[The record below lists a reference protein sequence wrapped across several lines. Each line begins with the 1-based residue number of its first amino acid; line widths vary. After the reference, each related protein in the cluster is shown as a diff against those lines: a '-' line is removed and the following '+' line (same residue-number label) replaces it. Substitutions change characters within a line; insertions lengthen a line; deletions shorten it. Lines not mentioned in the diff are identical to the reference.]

1 MMVPKLRF
9 TSFKDTWSSAYLS
22 QLIVS
27 LDAGVSVNSIDELPD
42 DNEYS
47 ILKTSCVSFG
57 YFDERERK
65 KVVKD
70 EISRLKEILLS
81 NSILISRMN
90 TPALVGANAYIKDAP
105 KNTFVP
111 DRLWQVKVNDNI
123 CNIKWLASFLSSDK
137 GRYLLKEQASGTS
150 NSMKNITKKDVFQ
163 IMLAFPCKE
172 EQTIIADFLSSVDEK
187 ITLLNKQYDLLCQYK
202 KGIMQKIF
210 SQEVRFKDEYG
221 EEFPE
226 WEESLLSERIKVQ
239 GGFAF
244 KSQLFSEMASTK
256 VLRIGDISEE
266 IDLSAFS
273 GVFSTETPAI
283 RYQVNKGDFVMALSG
298 ATFGK
303 MGLIKCE
310 SAFLNQR
317 VATFRLLDNTTDIL
331 SFYYYYM
338 STMEFINY
346 IKSIPTASA
355 QPNISNKDI
364 ELYLSFIPT
373 KKEQTKIA
381 NFLSALD
388 NKIAVKKAELDKLKT
403 WKQGLLQQMFV

>member
-1 MMVPKLRF
+1 VRTFLRPNL
-9 TSFKDTWSSAYLS
+9 SIASSKFIANLLS
-22 QLIVS
+22 TKKYNNILNQQN
-27 LDAGVSVNSIDELPD
+27 DAGAKSGLNLSTIK
-42 DNEYS
+42 N
-47 ILKTSCVSFG
+47 FG
-57 YFDERERK
+57 FY
-65 KVVKD
+65 
-70 EISRLKEILLS
+70 
-81 NSILISRMN
+81 
-90 TPALVGANAYIKDAP
+90 AP
-105 KNTFVP
+105 NK
-111 DRLWQVKVNDNI
+111 I
-123 CNIKWLASFLSSDK
+123 
-137 GRYLLKEQASGTS
+137 EQA
-150 NSMKNITKKDVFQ
+150 K
-163 IMLAFPCKE
+163 
-172 EQTIIADFLSSVDEK
+172 IADFLSSVDEK
-187 ITLLNKQYDLLCQYK
+187 ISLLNKQYDLLCQYK
-202 KGIMQKIF
+202 KGMMHKIF

>member
-1 MMVPKLRF
+1 M
-9 TSFKDTWSSAYLS
+9 
-22 QLIVS
+22 
-27 LDAGVSVNSIDELPD
+27 
-42 DNEYS
+42 
-47 ILKTSCVSFG
+47 
-57 YFDERERK
+57 
-65 KVVKD
+65 
-70 EISRLKEILLS
+70 
-81 NSILISRMN
+81 
-90 TPALVGANAYIKDAP
+90 
-105 KNTFVP
+105 
-111 DRLWQVKVNDNI
+111 
-123 CNIKWLASFLSSDK
+123 
-137 GRYLLKEQASGTS
+137 
-150 NSMKNITKKDVFQ
+150 
-163 IMLAFPCKE
+163 
-172 EQTIIADFLSSVDEK
+172 SSVDEK
-187 ITLLNKQYDLLCQYK
+187 ISLLNKQYDLLCQYK
-202 KGIMQKIF
+202 KGMMQKIF

-388 NKIAVKKAELDKLKT
+388 NKIAVKKSRTGQVKNLEARPAPANVCIKTSRLDQLRASKIIKGT
-403 WKQGLLQQMFV
+403 TH

>member
-1 MMVPKLRF
+1 PNL
-9 TSFKDTWSSAYLS
+9 SIASSKFIANLLS
-22 QLIVS
+22 TKKYNNILNQQN
-27 LDAGVSVNSIDELPD
+27 DAGAKSGLNLSTIK
-42 DNEYS
+42 N
-47 ILKTSCVSFG
+47 FG
-57 YFDERERK
+57 FY
-65 KVVKD
+65 
-70 EISRLKEILLS
+70 
-81 NSILISRMN
+81 
-90 TPALVGANAYIKDAP
+90 AP
-105 KNTFVP
+105 NK
-111 DRLWQVKVNDNI
+111 I
-123 CNIKWLASFLSSDK
+123 
-137 GRYLLKEQASGTS
+137 EQA
-150 NSMKNITKKDVFQ
+150 K
-163 IMLAFPCKE
+163 
-172 EQTIIADFLSSVDEK
+172 IADFLSSVDEK
-187 ITLLNKQYDLLCQYK
+187 ISLLNKQYDLLCQYK
-202 KGIMQKIF
+202 KGMMHKIF

-338 STMEFINY
+338 S
-346 IKSIPTASA
+346 
-355 QPNISNKDI
+355 
-364 ELYLSFIPT
+364 
-373 KKEQTKIA
+373 
-381 NFLSALD
+381 
-388 NKIAVKKAELDKLKT
+388 
-403 WKQGLLQQMFV
+403 